1 MEIHLLN
8 KKVWQFKFSEFTSL
22 GYLLAISSAALAALI
37 HVLAKPLLE
46 SNNGE
51 SLGVSPLTMVAVI
64 FLINGL
70 FFTPLTRKQSPLS
83 KIGKKNFLILFL
95 IGIAEASALIIY
107 FFGLKDSTAINASV
121 LSNGEIIFS
130 LVIAITIFK
139 ERLTRKEIM
148 PFSMII
154 IGTILLPIGFD
165 LYNNSMS
172 FSNLVYGN
180 MLILLSGLFYALDIN
195 ICKYISARLD
205 SKRILQITS
214 FASGIF
220 TLGIM
225 IFFNIPLAFDI
236 SKIPSIAV
244 IGIAGTGISTLFFI
258 ISLRLIG
265 SVRTVL
271 LYSTGAIFGIL
282 FSSIFLTEII
292 QPLNIFSIILA
303 LIGIYILRNR
313 LREKDEEKQSCQSN
327 KKRIGVQNLD
337 TNKKMEERK
346 T

>member
-1 MEIHLLN
+1 MSLLY
-8 KKVWQFKFSEFTSL
+8 KKLWQFRFSEFPSV
-22 GYLLAISSAALAALI
+22 GYILAISAAALAALI

-46 SNNGE
+46 SNNSE
-51 SLGVSPLTMVAVI
+51 SLGFSPLTMVAVI
-64 FLINGL
+64 FFINGL
-70 FFTPLTRKQSPLS
+70 FFTPLTRKQSPFS

-95 IGIAEASALIIY
+95 IGIAEASALIVY

-130 LVIAITIFK
+130 LIIAITIFK
-139 ERLTRKEIM
+139 EKLARKEIM
-148 PFSMII
+148 PFFMII

-165 LYNNSMS
+165 LYNNSMN
-172 FSNLVYGN
+172 FTNLVYGD

-195 ICKYISARLD
+195 ICKYISTRLD

-220 TLGIM
+220 TLGI
-225 IFFNIPLAFDI
+225 IVSFNIPLVFDI
-236 SKIPSIAV
+236 SKIPSIAA
-244 IGIAGTGISTLFFI
+244 IGIVGTGISTLFFI

-282 FSSIFLTEII
+282 FSSIFLTETI
-292 QPLNIFSIILA
+292 QPLNIFSIVLA

-313 LREKDEEKQSCQSN
+313 LGEKDGEKQSCQSN
-327 KKRIGVQNLD
+327 KKHTGIQN
-337 TNKKMEERK
+337 TGANKKIEEEM
-346 T
+346 